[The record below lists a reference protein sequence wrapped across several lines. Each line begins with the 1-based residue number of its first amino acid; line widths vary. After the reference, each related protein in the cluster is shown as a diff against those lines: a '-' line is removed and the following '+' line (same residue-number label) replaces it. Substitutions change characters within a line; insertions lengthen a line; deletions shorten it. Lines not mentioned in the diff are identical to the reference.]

1 MKNKKIILIFFL
13 SIIVFLTINEFFYYN
28 INKNQIYPE
37 STPKYKITD
46 VNTTNNFNLIYKYF
60 NEYLY
65 KAKGF
70 EVIETEHFKLFFKQE
85 NRSNVQI
92 VASSAEKTYD
102 IIGEMFDF
110 FPRFKIPVVIYAD
123 QSSMARAFGWPEE
136 EKVQGVYYMG
146 FIHLQ
151 SPLGNKD
158 YFKEGPMVHEYTHLV
173 VDELTGGNYSRWF
186 TEGVAQYVEQQVTGY
201 TLDMDFDVD
210 EKTKYQLNDIFYC
223 FDELPDTAV
232 AYLAA
237 LDMTKALIGDGQIDE
252 IKNVFSML
260 KSGACVNEI
269 FLQSVDASHMEGEH
283 IAMANNTYGGVQ
295 DE

>member
-1 MKNKKIILIFFL
+1 M

-28 INKNQIYPE
+28 INENQIYPE

-123 QSSMARAFGWPEE
+123 QSSMARRLWMAGRGKGPGSILHGLYSFT
-136 EKVQGVYYMG
+136 
-146 FIHLQ
+146 IT
-151 SPLGNKD
+151 LG
-158 YFKEGPMVHEYTHLV
+158 
-173 VDELTGGNYSRWF
+173 
-186 TEGVAQYVEQQVTGY
+186 Q
-201 TLDMDFDVD
+201 
-210 EKTKYQLNDIFYC
+210 
-223 FDELPDTAV
+223 
-232 AYLAA
+232 
-237 LDMTKALIGDGQIDE
+237 
-252 IKNVFSML
+252 
-260 KSGACVNEI
+260 
-269 FLQSVDASHMEGEH
+269 
-283 IAMANNTYGGVQ
+283 
-295 DE
+295 